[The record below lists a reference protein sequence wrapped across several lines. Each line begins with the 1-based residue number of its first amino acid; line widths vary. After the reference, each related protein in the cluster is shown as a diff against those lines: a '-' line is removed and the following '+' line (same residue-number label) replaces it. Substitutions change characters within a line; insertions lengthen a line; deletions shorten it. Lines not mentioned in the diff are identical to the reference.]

1 MAVAAR
7 AISDT
12 SAQWR
17 IMGSLNEPIRR
28 PLTLDVSSLPSVA
41 FGHRNTTWLA
51 NVFYM
56 AIEGMRFA
64 LMFATDFYLRTRSTD
79 WPPGH
84 LPPALTYGVIN
95 AVIFILSIVPAWW
108 VRRRAPERDRRS
120 VRNGLFL
127 LALFALVAT
136 ALRVFEF
143 TTLNCRWSDDAY
155 SSTVWVLIG
164 MHSGHLVTELIETL
178 VLLAISLTPKMEGTR
193 LADAAINSD
202 YWYFVVVTG
211 LIVDLLIYGTTR
223 FL

>member
-1 MAVAAR
+1 MDALKE
-7 AISDT
+7 S
-12 SAQWR
+12 
-17 IMGSLNEPIRR
+17 IRR
-28 PLTLDVSSLPSVA
+28 PLTLDVSGLPSVA

-56 AIEGMRFA
+56 AIEGMMFA
-64 LMFATDFYLRTRSTD
+64 LMFATYFYLRTRSTN

-84 LPPALTYGVIN
+84 LPPALKYGALN
-95 AVIFILSIVPAWW
+95 ALVFLVSIIPAWI
-108 VRRRAPERDRRS
+108 VKRRAPELNRRA
-120 VRNGLFL
+120 VRNGLLL
-127 LALFALVAT
+127 LALFAVAAT
-136 ALRVFEF
+136 VLRGFEF

-178 VLLAISLTPKMEGTR
+178 VLLAISFTPQMEGTR

-211 LIVDLLIYGTTR
+211 VMVDLLIYGTTR

>member
-1 MAVAAR
+1 
-7 AISDT
+7 
-12 SAQWR
+12 
-17 IMGSLNEPIRR
+17 MGSLIEPIRR
-28 PLTLDVSSLPSVA
+28 PRTLDVAELPSVA

-56 AIEGMRFA
+56 VIEGMMFA
-64 LMFATDFYLRTRSTD
+64 LMFATYFYLRTRSTN

-84 LPPALTYGVIN
+84 LPPAFTYGAVN
-95 AVIFILSIVPAWW
+95 AVVFVLSIIPAWW
-108 VRRRAPERDRRS
+108 VRRCAPYADRHA
-120 VRNGLFL
+120 VRNGLL
-127 LALFALVAT
+127 VLSLFALAAT

-143 TTLNCRWSDDAY
+143 TALNCRWTDDAY

-164 MHSGHLVTELIETL
+164 MHSGHLATELIETL
-178 VLLAISLTPKMEGTR
+178 VLLVISFTPKMEGTR

>member
-1 MAVAAR
+1 M
-7 AISDT
+7 D
-12 SAQWR
+12 
-17 IMGSLNEPIRR
+17 SLNGPIRR
-28 PLTLDVSSLPSVA
+28 RLTLDVSGLPSFA

-56 AIEGMRFA
+56 AIEAMMFA
-64 LMFATDFYLRTRSTD
+64 LIFATYFYLRTRSTN

-84 LPPALTYGVIN
+84 LAPAVTSGAVN
-95 AVIFILSIVPAWW
+95 AALFLVSIIPAWW
-108 VRRRAPERDRRS
+108 VRKRAPDGDRRA
-120 VRNGLFL
+120 VRNGL
-127 LALFALVAT
+127 LALSLFAVAAT
-136 ALRVFEF
+136 GIRVLEF
-143 TTLNCRWSDDAY
+143 TTLNCRGSEDAY

-178 VLLAISLTPKMEGTR
+178 VLLAISFTPQMEGTR

-211 LIVDLLIYGTTR
+211 LMVDFLIYGTTR